1 MVGGEDSVGGCHPLS
16 EGSRALGSK
25 QMEVMAASGVSEI
38 KLGRSPA
45 PWQVIGTKRRKVN
58 DYKALLR

>member
-1 MVGGEDSVGGCHPLS
+1 MS